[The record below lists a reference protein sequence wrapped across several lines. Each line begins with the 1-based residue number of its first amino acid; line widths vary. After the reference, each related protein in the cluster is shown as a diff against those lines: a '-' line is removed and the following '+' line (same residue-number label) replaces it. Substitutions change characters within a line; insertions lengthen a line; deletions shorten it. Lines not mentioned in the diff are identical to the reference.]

1 MTAITPADASPND
14 VTGVGWSCPHDNQ
27 IMWANLSTP
36 QTLAANETRTF
47 LVKVQPTSITGSE
60 EPGVTVTATVYTDVG
75 VFTRTGYTVG
85 LTDVN
90 QPLGN
95 VYLTNTNDTSSSGA
109 LADANILGHLN
120 SIQPNTNTTFH
131 VAMADLDTN
140 IATYINQNARLIIN
154 VPPGFG
160 NVTIS
165 SHNKFSTPTVTVRAD
180 GITQIIG
187 VTNQAI
193 GDSASG
199 EAAVIKF
206 AAITPSPEI
215 STTYLMFA
223 FIDGTTT
230 SSTANREFSAGAIAE
245 TALQVDGSG

>member
-1 MTAITPADASPND
+1 
-14 VTGVGWSCPHDNQ
+14 
-27 IMWANLSTP
+27 MWADLVQP

-47 LVKVQPTSITGSE
+47 LVKVKPTSISGIE

-85 LTDVN
+85 LTQVN

-95 VYLTNTNDTSSSGA
+95 VYLTTTDDTSATGA
-109 LADANILGHLN
+109 LADANIRGHLN
-120 SIQPNTNTTFH
+120 NLAPNTNTTFY
-131 VAMADLDTN
+131 VAMADFDAN
-140 IATYINQNARLIIN
+140 AATYIDQGARLIIN

-160 NVTIS
+160 NVTIGS
-165 SHNKFSTPTVTVRAD
+165 DNKFTTTSITVRAD

-187 VTNQAI
+187 TTDQNI

-199 EAAVIKF
+199 EAAVISF
-206 AAITPSPEI
+206 YAVTPSPAL

-223 FIDGTTT
+223 FIDGETTGAQLG
-230 SSTANREFSAGAIAE
+230 SDFSAGALAE
-245 TALQVDGSG
+245 TALQVNET